1 MKKWINY
8 SLFAMAGLCTSL
20 AATNAGANETWP
32 SKPLRIVVPFQAGS
46 FTDLAA
52 RKLAVELSS
61 QLGQTVV
68 VENRA
73 GAGGTIGAES
83 VARSAPDGHTLLLTE
98 NSFTVSPALYPKLP
112 YRAKEDFIPLTT
124 IAEAPTIMWG
134 RPNLPV
140 TSVKELVALAKSK
153 PDLLTFGSG
162 GQGTSSHLAGELFFD
177 KVQIKVVHV
186 PFKGV
191 AGSISEAVA
200 GRVDFGTSS
209 IASPMGQIKAGR
221 LLPIA
226 VTGKERNPLLPDVPT
241 FAESGFAEFD
251 APIWFGLLL
260 PAGTPP
266 QIVNRLHEEVSK
278 AIEKPAVSEVFVKQ
292 GARTLVTS
300 PQAFASRISAEIQQ
314 WQSLISR
321 VGIKIE

>member
-1 MKKWINY
+1 MKTWITH
-8 SLFAMAGLCTSL
+8 SLFAMAGLCTAF
-20 AATNAGANETWP
+20 AANAGESWP

-61 QLGQTVV
+61 QLGQTVI

-73 GAGGTIGAES
+73 GAGGTIGADS
-83 VARSAPDGHTLLLTE
+83 VAKSAPDGHTLLLTE

-140 TSVKELVALAKSK
+140 KSVKELVELARSK
-153 PDLLTFGSG
+153 PGLLTFGSG
-162 GQGTSSHLAGELFFD
+162 GQGTSSHLAGELFFE
-177 KVQIKVVHV
+177 KVQISVVHV
-186 PFKGV
+186 PYKGV
-191 AGSISEAVA
+191 AGSIGEAAA

-241 FAESGFAEFD
+241 FAESGFAEYD

-260 PAGTPP
+260 PAGTPA
-266 QIVNRLHEEVSK
+266 QIVSRLHDEVSK
-278 AIEKPAVSEVFVKQ
+278 AVAKPQVSEVFVKQ
-292 GARTLVTS
+292 GARTLVVS
-300 PQAFASRISAEIQQ
+300 PQEFSNRIAAEIQQ
-314 WQSLISR
+314 WQGLIKR